1 MYQVQSS
8 LGFESMENAVT
19 RLYNQL
25 LLPFSDLVCLFVD
38 DLGGMARVTEHL
50 RSWLHPDQ
58 QFALTGIQP
67 WLLLVVSKDLEV
79 NEQLMLRELVR
90 AQNGVKPRF
99 RGYQVFN
106 IAESVRQTRATKE
119 CQNRPWDRL
128 QAKIWSLS
136 GISRRRRDGLLFSV
150 PHFSSFIHSAVDRF
164 VDPGK
169 HPLEVVEASR
179 LKMPVAADLETHLIT
194 FLKSMRSTETVTTLG
209 IPIITSSFI
218 LDHYPPG
225 MHQFNPRTVFIR
237 LYRRTSKRIY
247 DEWPQHE
254 TSFPLPTSFLSLL
267 ENNFLEQYRR
277 FRRVKSAAELHRSNL
292 CQFRKEYSGLF
303 SDVTCF
309 SCVRRPPQFS
319 LPCGH
324 MICENCVRVFGQDT
338 KSPWGFCLKACILCG
353 KSVGDIEIGMRP
365 DTASVRVLSIDGG
378 GTRGIAPLV
387 FIETL
392 QECIGLPCP
401 VQRHFDLIYG
411 TSSGAIT
418 AAALWINGWSPSEC
432 IASFENLAK
441 VAFQRR
447 WWWPRLPILL
457 PIFKLL
463 ATLVLDGQYS
473 SKPLEAVLLQVFG
486 EKSIQACSPATE
498 LGAKVGITV
507 TTTQDASACIFTTY
521 NGVGQRRADSEYH
534 VFKPQ
539 SSTGQIPLWE
549 IIRCSTAAPYY
560 FKPRRIDGLGTFQD
574 GGLAFNNPAAIAVQ
588 EAFASGAEPSI
599 IVSLGTGAA
608 KTRSPVLGDSRRL
621 LQDSFPMRIFRAFW
635 QGSSSHRAWQQLLR
649 HTKSDSQSN
658 LFRFDIEFEGPVPA
672 LDDVAEMQN
681 VAKLARDE
689 ILHSPSLEPLIH
701 RIKAELFVFELSP
714 DAPFR
719 FHNGVY
725 LCAGRILCRLQPKTP
740 EYNAFMCQLA
750 QSSASL
756 HVAHQRIIKG
766 VWGSPTVN
774 TQEQF
779 HQEVS
784 FQIKSRDRPFSISL
798 AVGDYHSHISG
809 SPFTLEGLVEQ
820 QKLNAVFGTADH
832 RKRPVEEGEEAQKAS
847 PNPAKRPYSTGSRG
861 INVSMAHTAQD
872 PIGKCWLKE
881 LPNELLGSIL
891 DKASPQDGIRL
902 ATTCRMICWYGKQKT
917 YEMAIAAIR
926 NTGQNAPQVL
936 NQLFDNSK
944 LQLFVSR
951 ACPARSHLCSTVPY
965 YHLRND
971 RYTLMHI
978 CAFRANTHIAGLL
991 MAGDGVDVD
1000 SLDGLGRTPIHY
1012 AVNDSV
1018 ARILVQLGADIN
1030 GNMKYN
1036 GSGPL
1041 VNLICDA
1048 DASYQPVASLRVASP
1063 NDRVWRDAW
1072 PRVIIPDLFSTI
1084 QYLID
1089 EGAAVSSPLKD
1100 PQICPLAFA
1109 IRFGHIKIVE
1119 ALLDAG
1125 ADPNPTRTVHGT
1137 TETYLLLTEAINSN
1151 RPEIARRLLK
1161 AGARVDALPGGTQ
1174 IPPILAIATAWF
1186 LSNASRESNW
1196 EDVLDQICAASK
1208 DINHPMEGHS
1218 AIWWAIKEGRF
1229 AVARVLARNGA
1240 SWEGRGL
1247 YLNATVLSMEANI
1260 PGY

>member
-8 LGFESMENAVT
+8 LGFESMENSVT

-38 DLGGMARVTEHL
+38 DLGGMAKVTENL

-67 WLLLVVSKDLEV
+67 WLLIVVSKDLEV
-79 NEQLMLRELVR
+79 DEQLTLRELVR
-90 AQNGVKPRF
+90 TQSGIKPRF

-106 IAESVRQTRATKE
+106 IAESVRETRATKKCE
-119 CQNRPWDRL
+119 SRPWNRL

-136 GISRRRRDGLLFSV
+136 STSRRRREGLLFSV
-150 PHFSSFIHSAVDRF
+150 PHFSSFIRSAVDRF
-164 VDPGK
+164 VDPVK
-169 HPLEVVEASR
+169 RPLEVVEASR
-179 LKMPVAADLETHLIT
+179 LKTPVAADLETHLIT

-225 MHQFNPRTVFIR
+225 MHHFNPRTVFIT
-237 LYRRTSKRIY
+237 LYRRTCERIY

-254 TSFPLPTSFLSLL
+254 TSFPLPASFLSLL
-267 ENNFLEQYRR
+267 ENNVLEQYRH

-292 CQFRKEYSGLF
+292 SQFREEYSG
-303 SDVTCF
+303 DV
-309 SCVRRPPQFS
+309 
-319 LPCGH
+319 
-324 MICENCVRVFGQDT
+324 
-338 KSPWGFCLKACILCG
+338 
-353 KSVGDIEIGMRP
+353 EIGMRP

-387 FIETL
+387 FIETI

-418 AAALWINGWSPSEC
+418 AAALWINGWSPGEC

-441 VAFQRR
+441 VAFEPR

-463 ATLVLDGQYS
+463 ATLVLDSQYL

-539 SSTGQIPLWE
+539 SSSGQIPLWE

-689 ILHSPSLEPLIH
+689 ILHSPSLEPLVN
-701 RIKAELFVFELSP
+701 RIKAELFVFELSA

-740 EYNAFMCQLA
+740 EFNSFMCQLA

-766 VWGSPTVN
+766 VWASPTLN
-774 TQEQF
+774 TQ
-779 HQEVS
+779 
-784 FQIKSRDRPFSISL
+784 
-798 AVGDYHSHISG
+798 G
-809 SPFTLEGLVEQ
+809 
-820 QKLNAVFGTADH
+820 
-832 RKRPVEEGEEAQKAS
+832 
-847 PNPAKRPYSTGSRG
+847 
-861 INVSMAHTAQD
+861 
-872 PIGKCWLKE
+872 
-881 LPNELLGSIL
+881 
-891 DKASPQDGIRL
+891 
-902 ATTCRMICWYGKQKT
+902 
-917 YEMAIAAIR
+917 AI
-926 NTGQNAPQVL
+926 
-936 NQLFDNSK
+936 
-944 LQLFVSR
+944 
-951 ACPARSHLCSTVPY
+951 
-965 YHLRND
+965 
-971 RYTLMHI
+971 
-978 CAFRANTHIAGLL
+978 
-991 MAGDGVDVD
+991 
-1000 SLDGLGRTPIHY
+1000 
-1012 AVNDSV
+1012 
-1018 ARILVQLGADIN
+1018 
-1030 GNMKYN
+1030 
-1036 GSGPL
+1036 
-1041 VNLICDA
+1041 
-1048 DASYQPVASLRVASP
+1048 
-1063 NDRVWRDAW
+1063 
-1072 PRVIIPDLFSTI
+1072 
-1084 QYLID
+1084 
-1089 EGAAVSSPLKD
+1089 
-1100 PQICPLAFA
+1100 
-1109 IRFGHIKIVE
+1109 
-1119 ALLDAG
+1119 
-1125 ADPNPTRTVHGT
+1125 
-1137 TETYLLLTEAINSN
+1137 
-1151 RPEIARRLLK
+1151 
-1161 AGARVDALPGGTQ
+1161 
-1174 IPPILAIATAWF
+1174 
-1186 LSNASRESNW
+1186 
-1196 EDVLDQICAASK
+1196 
-1208 DINHPMEGHS
+1208 
-1218 AIWWAIKEGRF
+1218 
-1229 AVARVLARNGA
+1229 
-1240 SWEGRGL
+1240 
-1247 YLNATVLSMEANI
+1247 
-1260 PGY
+1260 